1 MSLILGEYNF
11 IISATAFMTKNIFI
25 AITLWAF
32 CFLKSITSNAQIIS
46 GAAWTFTVEQ
56 SSPTE
61 ATLVLT
67 ANIKA
72 KFHIY
77 SQHLTSSDGPL
88 PTVFEFVPSKNFE
101 AVGKTVEE
109 KGHEIFDEAFQMKL
123 LTFEGVTAF
132 RQKIKIL
139 TKEKFEIT
147 GKLSFMACDNRMC
160 LPPEDVPYTF
170 SINNK

>member
-1 MSLILGEYNF
+1 MFFKG
-11 IISATAFMTKNIFI
+11 AD
-25 AITLWAF
+25 
-32 CFLKSITSNAQIIS
+32 SNAQIIS
-46 GAAWTFTVEQ
+46 GAAWTFAIEQ
-56 SSPTE
+56 TSPAE

-67 ANIKA
+67 ANIKE

-88 PTVFEFVPSKNFE
+88 PTVFEFTPSKNFE
-101 AVGKTVEE
+101 LVGKTQEE

-160 LPPEDVPYTF
+160 VPPEEVPYTF
-170 SINNK
+170 NLNNK